1 MLSMLIKRDCFY
13 YFYQKHSSSKI
24 IIILIAGT
32 TFNAIHVIYNSTLTT
47 ILQTGFS
54 LVSSEDEETEG

>member
-1 MLSMLIKRDCFY
+1 MLSMIIKIDCFY

-32 TFNAIHVIYNSTLTT
+32 TFNAIHIIYNSTLTN
-47 ILQTGFS
+47 ILQT
-54 LVSSEDEETEG
+54 EDSY